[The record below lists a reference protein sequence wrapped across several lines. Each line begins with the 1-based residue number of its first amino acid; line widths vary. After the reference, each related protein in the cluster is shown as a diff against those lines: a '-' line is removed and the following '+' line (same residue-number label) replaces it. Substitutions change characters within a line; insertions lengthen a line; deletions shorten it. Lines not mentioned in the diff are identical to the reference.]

1 MTWADF
7 YLVCFLVGFLLS
19 VVSLVAG
26 GAHIHIPHVHVPHF
40 DIPHLHIPHV
50 HGPEVGG
57 DVPVFNLGTIAAF
70 LAWFGG
76 TGFLLVQFSSL
87 WAFLALGLAFA
98 SGLAGAAVIFFFL
111 AKVLMREDEEREEES
126 EDTDMI
132 GVLGHLSL
140 PIREGGTGELVYT
153 QGGTR
158 HCTAARSEDGAA
170 IEKGA
175 EVVATRYE
183 KGVAYVRRWE
193 DLAGGEGEASQ
204 N

>member
-7 YLVCFLVGFLLS
+7 YLICFLVGFLLS

-26 GAHIHIPHVHVPHF
+26 GAHLHIPHLHVH
-40 DIPHLHIPHV
+40 IPHLHIPHM
-50 HGPEVGG
+50 HGPGVSG

-87 WAFLALGLAFA
+87 WAFFALGLAFA

-111 AKVLMREDEEREEES
+111 AKVLMKEEAEQEEEA
-126 EDTDMI
+126 EDTDMV

-140 PIREGGTGELVYT
+140 PIREKGTGELVYT

-158 HCTAARSEDGAA
+158 HCTAARSDDGAA
-170 IEKGA
+170 IVKGA
-175 EVVATRYE
+175 EVVVTRYD

-193 DLAGGEGEASQ
+193 DLAGGDGESQASQ